1 LGRGAWQSRAGARR
15 KIIKGPTG
23 LSIAVNAPEGITH
36 LVELADAL
44 ELCDKPLHPYTQA
57 LLARHW
63 RRNPTTSASP

>member
-1 LGRGAWQSRAGARR
+1 
-15 KIIKGPTG
+15 
-23 LSIAVNAPEGITH
+23 
-36 LVELADAL
+36 LADAL